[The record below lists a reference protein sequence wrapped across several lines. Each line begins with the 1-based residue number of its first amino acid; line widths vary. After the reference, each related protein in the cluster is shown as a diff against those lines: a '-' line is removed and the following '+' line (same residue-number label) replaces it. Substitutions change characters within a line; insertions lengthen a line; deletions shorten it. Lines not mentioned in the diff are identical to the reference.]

1 MVYVELEKYHQLKGS
16 VHVSDVYNNNND
28 DDDNNNNNNNDYIL
42 FIGTV
47 SDPASGLF
55 QRYSVRLSVVSISE
69 ESVNL
74 LCTERLI
81 SNETRTQ
88 VETAGGF
95 LLGDS
100 LKEIRTSITEDH
112 NKLRSLGDILL
123 KSDETMT
130 IGQDILKECGNTH
143 THSVLGSIVSI
154 FIYFQ
159 MNCFLNLMIHQL
171 LSVHQY
177 LHQLLIMILQ

>member
-1 MVYVELEKYHQLKGS
+1 MIIS
-16 VHVSDVYNNNND
+16 FD
-28 DDDNNNNNNNDYIL
+28 
-42 FIGTV
+42 TV

-69 ESVNL
+69 ESVDL

-88 VETAGGF
+88 VEMAGGF

-100 LKEIRTSITEDH
+100 LREIRTSITEDH

-123 KSDETMT
+123 KSDETKT
-130 IGQDILKECGNTH
+130 IGQDLLKECGKMNTYTH
-143 THSVLGSIVSI
+143 THSV
-154 FIYFQ
+154 
-159 MNCFLNLMIHQL
+159 
-171 LSVHQY
+171 
-177 LHQLLIMILQ
+177 

>member
-1 MVYVELEKYHQLKGS
+1 MKLLSLLIVF
-16 VHVSDVYNNNND
+16 
-28 DDDNNNNNNNDYIL
+28 
-42 FIGTV
+42 FIDTV

-55 QRYSVRLSVVSISE
+55 QHYSVRLSVVSISE
-69 ESVNL
+69 ESVDL

-100 LKEIRTSITEDH
+100 LREIRTSITEDH

-123 KSDETMT
+123 KSDETKT
-130 IGQDILKECGNTH
+130 IGQDILKESGNINTH
-143 THSVLGSIVSI
+143 IDSDTQCMSSILSI
-154 FIYFQ
+154 FI
-159 MNCFLNLMIHQL
+159 L
-171 LSVHQY
+171 LLDELFSKSDDTSATISSSVPPSVTNNDTIPVPSGNG
-177 LHQLLIMILQ
+177 LI